1 MTERWRSRLKSTPR
15 QAMGATLTY
24 PGVGDLHGPPT
35 SSRRGW
41 HVQTYLGAWRLVVR
55 QVSGSHLS
63 PEGYRFP
70 GTPVPIIPGPSPAGD
85 RAGCPGGLAERSAA
99 PTEAS
104 LACVSHWKTAPVPS
118 RRPTVAGRSRP
129 WSCVCL
135 RPLQD
140 HGDRARGDPA
150 LAPPPRVPQRG
161 MASTPPQA
169 PATSTSPHAPRGAR
183 ASIDNTSA
191 HATIR
196 APHAQRLRCG
206 LCRCGGAPVRAG
218 PRLVHRATRRQRARR
233 TKEIGCDPGD
243 EPPEHAALRAPD
255 LDL

>member
-1 MTERWRSRLKSTPR
+1 MTERWRSRLKSTPETSTGCNVAIPWGR
-15 QAMGATLTY
+15 RS
-24 PGVGDLHGPPT
+24 HGPPT

-41 HVQTYLGAWRLVVR
+41 HVQTYLGAGRLVVR

-70 GTPVPIIPGPSPAGD
+70 GTPAPIIPGPSPAGD

-129 WSCVCL
+129 WSCVCAHV
-135 RPLQD
+135 RF
-140 HGDRARGDPA
+140 RTMATV
-150 LAPPPRVPQRG
+150 LAETLPSHRHRVCHSGG
-161 MASTPPQA
+161 MASTPPQVQRHPRPHTA
-169 PATSTSPHAPRGAR
+169 PVRPL
-183 ASIDNTSA
+183 
-191 HATIR
+191 TIPVPMLLSGR
-196 APHAQRLRCG
+196 PTQQRLPCG

-218 PRLVHRATRRQRARR
+218 PRLVHRATRPASPSH
-233 TKEIGCDPGD
+233 EGD
-243 EPPEHAALRAPD
+243 RL
-255 LDL
+255 